1 MSDRELLER
10 YNYDSFVPEKF
21 QPWDRFSEGPALE
34 TVAPDFPLLT
44 LDGAST
50 RLSGAW
56 GAHAYT
62 VVEFGSF
69 T

>member
-1 MSDRELLER
+1 LSDRDLLER

-21 QPWDRFSEGPALE
+21 QRWDRFGEGPPLE
-34 TVAPDFPLLT
+34 SAAPDFPLLT
-44 LDGAST
+44 LDGAGS
-50 RLSGAW
+50 RLSRAW
-56 GAHAYT
+56 SAHALT

>member
-1 MSDRELLER
+1 VTDPELLER

-21 QPWDRFSEGPALE
+21 QPWDRFAEGPALE
-34 TVAPDFPLLT
+34 STGPDFPLRT
-44 LDGAST
+44 LDGPPT
-50 RLSGAW
+50 RLSEVW
-56 GAHAYT
+56 SAHAFT